1 MALLT
6 MNSKSYIGLSYFR
19 VSIPRYLSVS
29 SIIHLLV
36 DYRYLN
42 IQQFGSWKQF
52 SQFIIPLL
60 RIYLLSQFP
69 FTLESTGKWRVILEC
84 LNIGVID
91 IEFKFVDL
99 SDYAIIHEFD
109 PYKRS
114 SSNIGI

>member
-1 MALLT
+1 METIFTVYNPSTPDILALAI
-6 MNSKSYIGLSYFR
+6 S
-19 VSIPRYLSVS
+19 
-29 SIIHLLV
+29 
-36 DYRYLN
+36 
-42 IQQFGSWKQF
+42 
-52 SQFIIPLL
+52 
-60 RIYLLSQFP
+60 

-84 LNIGVID
+84 LNIGVIY